1 MAVNTDRDP
10 EQDSD
15 QDSDQ
20 DSEQDSGNR
29 DLVMRE
35 ICITGRGS
43 RLAMAQNELVK
54 ALLEQKGCKVR
65 ILTVS
70 TKGDR
75 DRKSSVTQLGG
86 NGPFVRDVEKVLLS
100 GEADVAVHCVKDLP
114 YETAPGLC
122 IAGLPDAADPR
133 DCLILRKGA
142 GTSAN
147 EPLIIGTGS
156 PRRIVQ
162 LRRLLL
168 KERSAAQGNG
178 SCGGRG
184 GHLFFDRI
192 VFRDIRGNITTRLD
206 KLMRGEYDGIVLAKA
221 GLDRIGADLHD
232 LDVRVLS
239 PEEMIPAVGQGML
252 ACECRESDVEM
263 KALLD
268 ALTPPENYLRYQ
280 IEREIFCR
288 FRCDCRSAVGIHAAV
303 SNKGAR
309 LLVMHDE
316 PGSVLLV
323 GAGCG
328 RGLITVS
335 GLEAVRNADVI
346 VYDDLLD
353 QALLSEAPENC
364 VLIEA
369 GKRWHAH
376 KMEQDGINE
385 TLIKFARQGKNVVRL
400 KGGDPTV
407 FGRGGEE
414 FLALQKA
421 GIPCGMIP
429 GISSCIAAPEH
440 MGIPVT
446 HRTMASSFCVITG
459 HGAPET
465 AEDFKTLAQ
474 LKGTLVF
481 LMSLRKADDIAQGL
495 ICVGKD
501 PETPAAVLSCVYSP
515 EEQRL
520 DCALKSLGETA
531 KSAKA
536 PAILLVGET
545 ASLHLRMH
553 DGEAQPASIA
563 RASRKS
569 ALVVGTRSF
578 TGKMASILR
587 EGNID
592 AEEYPCIGIETDP
605 AEIPDEKEL
614 AGYNWAVFTS
624 ANGVQVFADEL
635 KRRKQ
640 DIRSIAHL
648 KFACI
653 GLGTA
658 KELSDRT
665 GLYADLV
672 PEVYRS
678 EALAES
684 LIRAAAGQKV
694 LILRAAEGNPVLTNE
709 LERAKIVY
717 KDCRIYH
724 TLYFDPSEEPDSG
737 AVILRQDFR
746 KACGQRR
753 EHDYIVFASA
763 GGVRLFLENQ
773 PIPEGA
779 VPVCIGERT
788 AAELSRRSGI
798 RPLIAEECTV
808 QGIRSSITEAEG
820 RNRK

>member
-1 MAVNTDRDP
+1 MAANI
-10 EQDSD
+10 
-15 QDSDQ
+15 
-20 DSEQDSGNR
+20 NK
-29 DLVMRE
+29 DLLMRE
-35 ICITGRGS
+35 ICIAGRGS

-54 ALLEQKGCKVR
+54 DLLEKQGYRVK

-75 DRKSSVTQLGG
+75 DRRSSVTQLGG
-86 NGPFVRDVEKVLLS
+86 NGPFVRDVEKALLS

-133 DCLILRKGA
+133 DCLILRKGV
-142 GTSAN
+142 GRSGDG
-147 EPLIIGTGS
+147 PLIIGTGS

-162 LRRLLL
+162 LRRILM
-168 KERSAAQGNG
+168 KERSAAQGSG
-178 SCGGRG
+178 SSGKRG
-184 GHLFFDRI
+184 GQLNFGRV

-206 KLMRGEYDGIVLAKA
+206 KLRRGEYDGIVLAKA
-221 GLDRIGADLHD
+221 GLDRIGADLDD
-232 LDVRVLS
+232 LEVRVLS

-252 ACECRESDVEM
+252 ACECRESDAEM
-263 KALLD
+263 RALLD
-268 ALTPPENYLRYQ
+268 SLTPSENYLRYH

-288 FRCDCRSAVGIHAAV
+288 FRCDCRSAVGIHAV
-303 SNKGAR
+303 VRNEGAG
-309 LLVMHDE
+309 LYVMHEE

-328 RGLITVS
+328 HDLITVS
-335 GLEAVRNADVI
+335 GLEAVRSADAI

-353 QALLSEAPENC
+353 RALLREAPENC
-364 VLIEA
+364 ILIEA
-369 GKRWHAH
+369 GKRWNAH
-376 KMEQDGINE
+376 KMEQDEINE
-385 TLIKFARQGKNVVRL
+385 TLIELARQGMKVVRL

-414 FLALQKA
+414 FLALEKA
-421 GIPCGMIP
+421 GIRCGMIP
-429 GISSCIAAPEH
+429 GVSSCIAAPEH
-440 MGIPVT
+440 MGISIT

-474 LKGTLVF
+474 LRGTLVF
-481 LMSLRKADDIAQGL
+481 LMSLRKADEIAQEL
-495 ICVGKD
+495 IRAGKD
-501 PETPAAVLSCVYSP
+501 PETPAAVLSCAYMP

-531 KSAKA
+531 GRAKA

-545 ASLHLRMH
+545 ASLHLRT
-553 DGEAQPASIA
+553 DEGEVKTGPAVQVPV
-563 RASRKS
+563 KS
-569 ALVVGTRSF
+569 ALIIGTSSF
-578 TGKMASILR
+578 TGKMAAILR
-587 EGNID
+587 EENMD

-605 AEIPDEKEL
+605 SEIPDEKEL
-614 AGYNWAVFTS
+614 KGYDWAVFTS
-624 ANGVQVFADEL
+624 ANGVRVFADEL

-640 DIRSIAHL
+640 DVRSIAHL

-653 GLGTA
+653 GPGTA
-658 KELSDRT
+658 RELSERT

-672 PEVYRS
+672 PEAYRS
-678 EALAES
+678 ESLADS

-694 LILRAAEGNPVLTNE
+694 LILRAREGNPVLTDE
-709 LERAKIVY
+709 LERAKIIY
-717 KDCRIYH
+717 KDCKIYR
-724 TLYFDPSEEPDSG
+724 TQYFDPFEDPETG
-737 AVILRQDFR
+737 AGFFR
-746 KACGQRR
+746 NKQNPADGQRR

-763 GGVRLFLENQ
+763 GGVRLFLENHA
-773 PIPEGA
+773 IPEGT

-788 AAELSRRSGI
+788 AKELMKRTGL
-798 RPLIAEECTV
+798 RPLTAKECTAE
-808 QGIRSSITEAEG
+808 GIRSAITEAEG